1 MSFILETKNFK
12 LHVQKINKSVDLK
25 KRSKKQTLLAQ
36 NSYEIFSPPITLTLN
51 TCLSG
56 VIYPIRFERWLKK
69 IIFVLKEAKGFG
81 ETFICICMMAF
92 FGMSLLSVDNC
103 SLILE
108 SHQLC
113 KTIPTSVG

>member
-1 MSFILETKNFK
+1 M
-12 LHVQKINKSVDLK
+12 
-25 KRSKKQTLLAQ
+25 AQ

-69 IIFVLKEAKGFG
+69 IIFVLKEAKDLG
-81 ETFICICMMAF
+81 ETFICICLMAF
-92 FGMSLLSVDNC
+92 FGMPLLSVDNC

-108 SHQLC
+108 KHQLC
-113 KTIPTSVG
+113 KTIPTSVDYTENHQRKDTYVYLFALIYTIAL

>member
-1 MSFILETKNFK
+1 MFKKLTKVLIFK
-12 LHVQKINKSVDLK
+12 KEA
-25 KRSKKQTLLAQ
+25 KKQTLLAQ

-69 IIFVLKEAKGFG
+69 IIFVLKEAKDFG

-103 SLILE
+103 SLIPE

-113 KTIPTSVG
+113 KTIPTSVD

>member
-1 MSFILETKNFK
+1 MFKKLTKVLIFK
-12 LHVQKINKSVDLK
+12 KEAKSKNVWHKIHMKFF
-25 KRSKKQTLLAQ
+25 LLV
-36 NSYEIFSPPITLTLN
+36 TLTLN

-69 IIFVLKEAKGFG
+69 IIFILKEAKDLGG
-81 ETFICICMMAF
+81 TFICICMMAF

-108 SHQLC
+108 KHQLC
-113 KTIPTSVG
+113 KTISTSVD

>member
-1 MSFILETKNFK
+1 MSFILETKK
-12 LHVQKINKSVDLK
+12 LNIHVQKINKSVDLK
-25 KRSKKQTLLAQ
+25 ERSKKQTLLAQ

-69 IIFVLKEAKGFG
+69 IFFLKKGSKDLG

-92 FGMSLLSVDNC
+92 FGMHLLSVDNC

-113 KTIPTSVG
+113 KTIPTSVD

>member
-1 MSFILETKNFK
+1 MFKKLTKV
-12 LHVQKINKSVDLK
+12 LILK
-25 KRSKKQTLLAQ
+25 KEAKKQTLLAQ

-56 VIYPIRFERWLKK
+56 VIYPIRFERWFKIHFFLKG
-69 IIFVLKEAKGFG
+69 AKDLE

-113 KTIPTSVG
+113 KTIPTSVD